1 MKTELND
8 PAKTFLNPSVSNRR
22 RFLRRMAGGAAA
34 LSFYPALD
42 AAASDA
48 EFLERARE
56 RSSSVSRDESFW
68 LLVKE
73 QFTINPRLTVLNAAN
88 LCPSPHTVRERLFQL
103 SDDLNRDVSFQNRR
117 KFGELREE
125 ARQKIA
131 EYMGASEDEIAIVR
145 NTSEANGILVGGIEL
160 SAGDEV
166 IVFDQNHP
174 TNKVAWDVSA
184 SRYGFSVK
192 HVGLPSPPESVD
204 AVVEAFRSAISS
216 KTRVLTFSEVSNTS
230 GVKIPAKRMCAMAR
244 KRGIFTH
251 IDGAQTFGALATN
264 LHEMGCD
271 SYAAS
276 AHKWFVGP
284 KEAGILYVRSNRID
298 EIWPGVVG
306 LGWGSEAETSAVGA
320 RKFETLGQRDDAAI
334 AAFGTT
340 VDFLNLIGRDK
351 IEARVFE
358 LAAALKTGLAEI
370 PGVTLRTSMDP
381 ELSAGVCIS
390 KLEGADSMSVFSNLY
405 DKHGIVGA
413 PTGGLRLCP
422 HIYTTMA
429 DIEKTISAV
438 RVEMQA

>member
-1 MKTELND
+1 M
-8 PAKTFLNPSVSNRR
+8 RR
-22 RFLRRMAGGAAA
+22 LAGGVAAVS
-34 LSFYPALD
+34 LYPSMD
-42 AAASDA
+42 AVASEA
-48 EFLERARE
+48 EFLSKASESKSAV
-56 RSSSVSRDESFW
+56 SVDESFW
-68 LLVKE
+68 QLVKE

-103 SDDLNRDVSFQNRR
+103 SDDLNRDVSFQNRS

-125 ARQKIA
+125 ARRKIA
-131 EYMGASEDEIAIVR
+131 EYMGALEDEIAIVR
-145 NTSEANGILVGGIEL
+145 NTSEANSIIVGGIEL
-160 SAGDEV
+160 AAGDEV

-174 TNKVAWDVSA
+174 TNRVAWDVSA

-192 HVGLPSPPESVD
+192 RIGIPSPPESVD
-204 AVVEAFRSAISS
+204 AVLEAFRSAISS
-216 KTRVLTFSEVSNTS
+216 KTRVLAFSEVSNTS
-230 GVKIPAKRMCAMAR
+230 GVRIPARLLCAMAR
-244 KRGIFTH
+244 ERGIYTH
-251 IDGAQTFGALATN
+251 IDGAQTFGALAVN

-284 KEAGILYVRSNRID
+284 KEAGILYIRTDRID

-306 LGWGSEAETSAVGA
+306 IGWGSEAETAAVGA

-340 VDFLNLIGRDK
+340 VDFLNLVGREK

-358 LAAALKTGLAEI
+358 LAATLKSGLAEI
-370 PGVTLRTSMDP
+370 PGITLRTSMDP
-381 ELSAGVCIS
+381 ELSAGVCVS
-390 KLEGADSMSVFSNLY
+390 KLEGADSRAVFSNLY
-405 DKHGIVGA
+405 EKHGIVGA

-429 DIEKTISAV
+429 DIEKAILAV
-438 RVEMQA
+438 RTEMQT

>member
-1 MKTELND
+1 MNQLSTNTLK
-8 PAKTFLNPSVSNRR
+8 PSTSSRR
-22 RFLRRMAGGAAA
+22 RFMRRLAGGVAAVS
-34 LSFYPALD
+34 LYPAMD
-42 AAASDA
+42 AVASEA
-48 EFLERARE
+48 QFLSKARE
-56 RSSSVSRDESFW
+56 STTAVSVDESFW
-68 LLVKE
+68 QLVKE

-103 SDDLNRDVSFQNRR
+103 SDDLNRDVSFQNRS

-125 ARQKIA
+125 ARRKIA
-131 EYMGASEDEIAIVR
+131 DYIGASEDEIAIVR
-145 NTSEANGILVGGIEL
+145 NTSEANSIIVGGFDHA
-160 SAGDEV
+160 AGDEV

-174 TNKVAWDVSA
+174 TNSVAWDVSA

-192 HVGLPSPPESVD
+192 RIGIPSPPESVD
-204 AVVEAFRSAISS
+204 AVLEAFRSAISS
-216 KTRVLTFSEVSNTS
+216 KTRVLAFSEVSNTS
-230 GVKIPAKRMCAMAR
+230 GVRIPARQLCTMAR
-244 KRGIFTH
+244 ERGIYTH
-251 IDGAQTFGALATN
+251 IDGAQTFGALAVN

-284 KEAGILYVRSNRID
+284 KEAGILYVRTDRID

-306 LGWGSEAETSAVGA
+306 IGWGSEAETAAVGA

-340 VDFLNLIGRDK
+340 VDFLNLVGREK

-358 LAAALKTGLAEI
+358 LAATLKSGLAEI
-370 PGVTLRTSMDP
+370 PGITLRTSMDP

-390 KLEGADSMSVFSNLY
+390 KLEGADSRSVFSNLY
-405 DKHGIVGA
+405 EKHGIVGA

-438 RVEMQA
+438 RTEM